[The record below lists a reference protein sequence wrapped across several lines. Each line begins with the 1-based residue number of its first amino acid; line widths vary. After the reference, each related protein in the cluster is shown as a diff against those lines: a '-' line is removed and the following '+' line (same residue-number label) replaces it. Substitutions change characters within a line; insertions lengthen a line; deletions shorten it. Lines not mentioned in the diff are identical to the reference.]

1 MSLAA
6 NTMQRGN
13 SRAAGQACLY
23 GFACMR
29 GIRSETPGGSLMSPV
44 VYCHWAIGETASQLA
59 DLGVLSHSRNVR
71 RFHEELAKK
80 TKNPLRVKGPTQPIC
95 EAVHRARKAFGH
107 NGGEQYLTRE
117 QNSSLYTQ
125 GWENQNAKRPA
136 IWGWGAWLTA
146 AAWRLLF
153 LRRRPDA
160 AGFISQPRRFRQ
172 SAVADRLCPYGPS
185 QAIAAKSALR
195 VARQRHRSRAL
206 YRPAAI
212 GLLGIVSYVQPYN
225 FACLAPCT
233 R

>member
-1 MSLAA
+1 
-6 NTMQRGN
+6 MQRGN

-107 NGGEQYLTRE
+107 NGGEQYLIRE
-117 QNSSLYTQ
+117 QSALYAQ
-125 GWENQNAKRPA
+125 GWEGQNAKRPA
-136 IWGWGAWLTA
+136 RNGGVAL
-146 AAWRLLF
+146 
-153 LRRRPDA
+153 
-160 AGFISQPRRFRQ
+160 
-172 SAVADRLCPYGPS
+172 ADRFSMKTSFLTTRARAGPFHF
-185 QAIAAKSALR
+185 AA
-195 VARQRHRSRAL
+195 
-206 YRPAAI
+206 
-212 GLLGIVSYVQPYN
+212 
-225 FACLAPCT
+225 
-233 R
+233 